1 MLSRL
6 KRLLLRLI
14 LILLLIP
21 PVLVAGGW
29 VIDPPVWGWQ
39 IHRTLFPPKDYPSRA
54 AHDWVPL
61 SQISPNMQLAV
72 IASED
77 QHFPTHHGVD
87 INAVLTILKQ
97 TGTDAPARGG
107 STISQQTAK
116 NLFLFPSRTFL
127 RKGVELYFTLWM
139 ELLWS
144 KARILEMYLNIVEFG
159 PGLYG
164 VEAASQTY
172 FGIPAK
178 RLSAQQAA
186 QLAAVLPN
194 PYRMQPAPMTSY
206 IRQRA
211 RWIRQQMRQL
221 GPQTIKQLGTP

>member
-1 MLSRL
+1 M
-6 KRLLLRLI
+6 
-14 LILLLIP
+14 
-21 PVLVAGGW
+21 
-29 VIDPPVWGWQ
+29 
-39 IHRTLFPPKDYPSRA
+39 
-54 AHDWVPL
+54 
-61 SQISPNMQLAV
+61 
-72 IASED
+72 
-77 QHFPTHHGVD
+77 
-87 INAVLTILKQ
+87 
-97 TGTDAPARGG
+97 
-107 STISQQTAK
+107 
-116 NLFLFPSRTFL
+116 FPSRTFL

>member
-1 MLSRL
+1 MLTRF
-6 KRLLLRLI
+6 KRLLLICLCV
-14 LILLLIP
+14 LLLL
-21 PVLVAGGW
+21 PVLLVAAGT

-39 IHRTLFPPKDYPSRA
+39 IYRSLFPPAAYPSRT

-77 QHFPTHHGVD
+77 QHFPTHHGIDV
-87 INAVLTILKQ
+87 NAILTILKQ
-97 TGTDAPARGG
+97 TGTQAPSRGG

-116 NLFLFPSRTFL
+116 NVFLFPSRTFL

-144 KARILEMYLNIVEFG
+144 KARILEVYLNVIEFG

-164 VEAASQTY
+164 IEAASQTY
-172 FGIPAK
+172 FNRSAK
-178 RLSAQQAA
+178 QLTAQQAA

-194 PYRMQPAPMTSY
+194 PYRMQPTPMTPYVRKRS
-206 IRQRA
+206 Q
-211 RWIRQQMRQL
+211 WIRQQMRQL
-221 GPQTIKQLGTP
+221 GHQTLKPLTP